1 MDHERVFVR
10 MDGSTRLTTRNRIFV
25 KKIIS
30 PQELPDQNVMQDP
43 SVPVM
48 LGASNDEDTN
58 AQGHIEDT
66 DGMGDHS
73 SVQQQGMGHNET
85 VVSLM
90 WSLEPVEY
98 RVKSQTKSPSRPQR
112 TRKPNKGFYGI
123 SVR

>member
-73 SVQQQGMGHNET
+73 SVQQQGMGILADQ
-85 VVSLM
+85 SL
-90 WSLEPVEY
+90 Y
-98 RVKSQTKSPSRPQR
+98 CHTQSQL
-112 TRKPNKGFYGI
+112 GI
-123 SVR
+123 STLLKS